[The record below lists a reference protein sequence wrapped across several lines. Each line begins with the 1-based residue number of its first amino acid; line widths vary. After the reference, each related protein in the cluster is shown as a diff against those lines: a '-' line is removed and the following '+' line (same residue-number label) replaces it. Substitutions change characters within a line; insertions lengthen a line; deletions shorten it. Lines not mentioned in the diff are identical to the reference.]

1 MQLLSGG
8 NSGRVTVAI
17 TAIIGAVRSDVFA
30 LRGLR
35 ELPDFGEANAAVGW
49 VLRARGKNAARRG
62 RACIVDRPVNDLP
75 STGALA
81 NIFRGHDVRIIL
93 IRDAG
98 AVDAGAE
105 SGGCNAVDPGV
116 DVGFLLGQ
124 HTSALLLV
132 EEDDCACGKAFLA
145 C

>member
-17 TAIIGAVRSDVFA
+17 TAIVCAMPGDVFA

-35 ELPDFGEANAAVGW
+35 ELPHFGEANAAVGR
-49 VLRARGKNAARRG
+49 VLRPSGKSAARRR

-81 NIFRGHDVRIIL
+81 NIFGGHDIVIVCRGN
-93 IRDAG
+93 AG
-98 AVDAGAE
+98 TVDAGA
-105 SGGCNAVDPGV
+105 
-116 DVGFLLGQ
+116 
-124 HTSALLLV
+124 
-132 EEDDCACGKAFLA
+132 
-145 C
+145 